1 MTSFVAIPPSGFPQ
15 RSGGPPRSLFEPLR
29 QLPPE
34 GQTEKIELL
43 ASALNRPVVLAY
55 GRHIVGGNVIFE
67 QTNTDGSAA
76 LFVALGEGEWDSAE
90 RIWVNGLE
98 IDLADTG
105 SFHLHPGL
113 DGQLGRETSPATRNQ
128 KICSFTPSTFSPQ
141 LTFSRTAYAAFRLLP
156 DPTAPGP
163 GFHIVGIYKT
173 LRVRSFDDA
182 GAQTAYAYSFNPA
195 WVALDLLLRRFLFPH
210 GLAGEALPTSVK
222 NRIDFAAWKDWADFC
237 DTDLT
242 INGQVVN
249 RFEAHPAFVESTDL
263 LRALEWVLLLGRGYL
278 LERNGKFAAFPD
290 KARSSLLTLGRD
302 QIASDTLQLA
312 RRSLRTAANQFLFRY
327 RALDSG
333 AACNDP
339 GQDFQPQLKEV
350 ADEDHQDQ
358 VGRIVRAEIDLGN
371 ATGERAERLAEHLKR
386 RTLDLTKEIRCR
398 VLADTP
404 GVIDLLPGDL
414 ITAPA
419 DLDYTTTQDYEIL
432 EISDEP
438 DGSRELRALEYSASV
453 FVDTAGPQQ
462 QVVDCPDPGGG
473 IASNAPRHGNA
484 LQNGSFFR
492 AGVGGQEGADRPKF
506 WQVYSNAAG
515 SPAVPA
521 DIEHLVDDDR
531 VTLKTKTST
540 VDKIGL
546 RTLWKNLGR
555 LYKPGFYVALAV
567 SLRHTG
573 SGGTY
578 DKDIKLKLDSDA
590 ENYQR
595 ADSTKFEATLAAGT
609 IGNTFEIVAVTFQL
623 RGDIAVPNALNAFL
637 WSEATNASK
646 SNEDLEIDWMTLAV
660 GRVWR
665 PFDPMTEV
673 RDADITWD
681 SGTGLYS
688 LPGYLVKDTASSQDS
703 GGAGG
708 SSGGGSSGGI
718 GCVLEG
724 TEIVPLTHAMRV
736 TSEVNR
742 DWVEIE
748 LADGRRLTATPDHPI
763 YTDRGKTPLRLVE
776 VGEGVVTDKGI
787 VAAARIAPLQRPGR
801 KLVVSMQRG
810 HLFWANG
817 VLSHNLKPLV

>member
-1 MTSFVAIPPSGFPQ
+1 M
-15 RSGGPPRSLFEPLR
+15 
-29 QLPPE
+29 
-34 GQTEKIELL
+34 
-43 ASALNRPVVLAY
+43 
-55 GRHIVGGNVIFE
+55 
-67 QTNTDGSAA
+67 
-76 LFVALGEGEWDSAE
+76 
-90 RIWVNGLE
+90 
-98 IDLADTG
+98 
-105 SFHLHPGL
+105 
-113 DGQLGRETSPATRNQ
+113 
-128 KICSFTPSTFSPQ
+128 
-141 LTFSRTAYAAFRLLP
+141 
-156 DPTAPGP
+156 
-163 GFHIVGIYKT
+163 
-173 LRVRSFDDA
+173 
-182 GAQTAYAYSFNPA
+182 
-195 WVALDLLLRRFLFPH
+195 
-210 GLAGEALPTSVK
+210 
-222 NRIDFAAWKDWADFC
+222 
-237 DTDLT
+237 
-242 INGQVVN
+242 
-249 RFEAHPAFVESTDL
+249 
-263 LRALEWVLLLGRGYL
+263 
-278 LERNGKFAAFPD
+278 
-290 KARSSLLTLGRD
+290 
-302 QIASDTLQLA
+302 QLA

-358 VGRIVRAEIDLGN
+358 VGRIIRAEIDLGN
-371 ATGERAERLAEHLKR
+371 STGERAERLAEHLKR
-386 RTLDLTKEIRCR
+386 RTLDLTKEVRCR

-419 DLDYTTTQDYEIL
+419 DLDYTTTQEYEIL
-432 EISDEP
+432 EITDQPAVAGQP
-438 DGSRELRALEYSASV
+438 DGSRDVRALEYSASV

-462 QVVDCPDPGGG
+462 QLVDCLDPGGG

-484 LQNGSFFR
+484 LLNGSFFR
-492 AGVGGQEGADRPKF
+492 AGVGGQEGTDRPKF

-515 SPAVPA
+515 SPAVPT
-521 DIEHLVDDDR
+521 DVEHLVDDDR
-531 VTLKTKTST
+531 VKLKTKTST

-546 RTLWKNLGR
+546 HTLWKNLGR
-555 LYKPGFYVALAV
+555 LFKPGFYVTLAV

-578 DKDIKLKLDSDA
+578 DKNIKLKLDSDA

-609 IGNTFEIVAVTFQL
+609 IGNTFEIVAVIFQL
-623 RGDIAVPNALNAFL
+623 RGDIAVPDALNAFL
-637 WSEATNASK
+637 WSEATSASK

-665 PFDPMTEV
+665 PFDPMAEV

-681 SGTGLYS
+681 GGTGLYS

-708 SSGGGSSGGI
+708 SSGVVSWEGI

-724 TEIVPLTHAMRV
+724 TEIVPLTHSMRV
-736 TSEVNR
+736 TSEENQS
-742 DWVEIE
+742 WIEIE

-776 VGEGVVTDKGI
+776 LGEGIVTDAGI
-787 VAAARIAPLQRPGR
+787 VAVTCIAPLQRPGR
-801 KLVVSMQRG
+801 KLVVRMERG

-817 VLSHNLKPLV
+817 ILSHNVKLLA